1 MASHS
6 ILVATNDRGW
16 LKGFLNLFGKENHQW
31 WGTWYWVVQAL
42 IWLAIV
48 NGILAAA
55 MLISPKVQAAQEKIQ
70 AQQQVDGKPI
80 TTPAPPLA
88 QTALMVFFIISAMA
102 STVGVVILGQDAIIQ
117 ERQNGTAA
125 WVLSK
130 PVSRAAFVLSKLS
143 ADSLGILVTMVLIQG
158 LAAAL
163 IYRAAVGQSLPF
175 LGFLASLGLLYLL
188 LIFYLALTFMLG
200 SLFHSRGPV
209 IGIPM
214 VLIFAPIMVGI
225 PTWMGKIMPW
235 NLLMDLGA
243 KQPSLAI
250 ALANGKSLPTI
261 TPIIGTEVLT
271 IVFILVTLWRFQ
283 REEF

>member
-6 ILVATNDRGW
+6 VLIAVNDRGW
-16 LKGFLNLFGKENHQW
+16 LKGFLNLLGKENHQW
-31 WGTWYWVVQAL
+31 WGTWQWLVQAL

-55 MLISPKVQAAQEKIQ
+55 VLISPKVQAAQEKIQ
-70 AQQQVDGKPI
+70 AQQQVDGSPK
-80 TTPAPPLA
+80 TAPAPPLA
-88 QTALMVFFIISAMA
+88 QTALMVFFIISAVA
-102 STVGVVILGQDAIIQ
+102 PTVGVVILGQDAIIQ
-117 ERQNGTAA
+117 ERQSGTAA

-143 ADSLGILVTMVLIQG
+143 ADSTGILVTMVLIQG
-158 LAAAL
+158 LVAAL
-163 IYRAAVGQSLPF
+163 IYQAAVGQSLPF
-175 LGFLASLGLLYLL
+175 LGFVVSLGLLYLL
-188 LIFYLALTFMLG
+188 LLFYLALTFMLG

-214 VLIFAPIMVGI
+214 VLIFAPTMVGI
-225 PTWMGKIMPW
+225 PSWMGKFMPW

-250 ALANGKSLPTI
+250 ALANGRPLPTV
-261 TPIIGTEVLT
+261 TPIVGTVAMIILF
-271 IVFILVTLWRFQ
+271 IVVALWRFH